1 MGYRTPLLYYKPG
14 KSNKQ
19 VAVLQAKKQQ
29 KPLLLLVSDSNGRNI
44 EHPEVSWND

>member
-1 MGYRTPLLYYKPG
+1 MGCRTPPLDYKRG

-29 KPLLLLVSDSNGRNI
+29 KPLLLLVADSYGRNI
-44 EHPEVSWND
+44 VHPQVSCNA